1 MVLQTQKYLKL
12 YLVDLI
18 NNRRPLIILIS
29 SNSWSKFEKG
39 ILNNT
44 DENLKINK
52 KTLFLKNWKI
62 TGP

>member
-29 SNSWSKFEKG
+29 SNSWSKFGKG